1 MHTIVASTV
10 LAAVCLAGSS
20 AQEARPQD
28 IPPIPVTPARSR
40 RSPRRRRRQPPAG
53 DAKPQAARPKQPQ
66 TRLRSGV
73 DLVSLSVTVMEGTR
87 YVSDLEESEFEIYED
102 GAKQAITFF
111 SRVQQPIALAVL
123 LDTSASM
130 NERLATAQEAAVGFA
145 RRMRRE
151 DVMEVIDFDSQAR
164 ILQTFTNDVA
174 ALEKAIRS
182 TDVNGST
189 SLYNAIYV
197 SLKELKRAKASSA
210 EEIRRQAIVVLS
222 DGDDTSSLVPYEE
235 VLDLAKRSETAI
247 YAIGLRPS
255 GTYRTEFKEA
265 EFVLKQLAQET
276 GGRAYFVLTR
286 RRAAEDLRSDFGR
299 AGQPVQ
305 PRLFLQEPDAQRRL
319 AAGGRAGDQAW
330 LVGPH
335 APGLLRTGP
344 GPVVSCTSF
353 RSFSTPRQPLPI

>member
-1 MHTIVASTV
+1 MSSLRHVQAIVGSTV
-10 LAAVCLAGSS
+10 LAGICLVASP
-20 AQEARPQD
+20 AQDALPPA
-28 IPPIPVTPARSR
+28 IPPIPTTPGAKPSVA
-40 RSPRRRRRQPPAG
+40 PPQ
-53 DAKPQAARPKQPQ
+53 DAKPAPAPAGQEAKPPAAPDTKQPQ

-87 YVSDLEESEFEIYED
+87 YVSDLEEPDFEIYED

-111 SRVQQPIALAVL
+111 SHVQQPIALAIL

-130 NERLATAQEAAVGFA
+130 NERLGTAQEAAIGFA

-151 DVMEVIDFDSQAR
+151 DVIEVIDFDSQAR

-174 ALEKAIRS
+174 ALEKAIRA

-197 SLKELKRAKASSA
+197 SLKELKRAKANSA

-247 YAIGLRPS
+247 YAIGLRPTGS
-255 GTYRTEFKEA
+255 YRSEFKEA
-265 EFVLKQLAQET
+265 EFVLKQLSQET
-276 GGRAYFVLTR
+276 GGRAYFVLT
-286 RRAAEDLRSDFGR
+286 AAELPKIYEQISEELANQYSLAYSSKNPMRNG
-299 AGQPVQ
+299 AW
-305 PRLFLQEPDAQRRL
+305 RRVVV
-319 AAGGRAGDQAW
+319 R
-330 LVGPH
+330 VTK
-335 APGLLRTGP
+335 PGLTARTRLGYYGP
-344 GPVVSCTSF
+344 DQG
-353 RSFSTPRQPLPI
+353 R

>member
-1 MHTIVASTV
+1 
-10 LAAVCLAGSS
+10 
-20 AQEARPQD
+20 
-28 IPPIPVTPARSR
+28 
-40 RSPRRRRRQPPAG
+40 
-53 DAKPQAARPKQPQ
+53 
-66 TRLRSGV
+66 LRSGV
-73 DLVSLSVTVMEGTR
+73 DLVSLSVTVMDGAK
-87 YVSDLEESEFEIYED
+87 YVGDLSEADFEVFED
-102 GAKQAITFF
+102 GAKQALTFF
-111 SRVQQPIALAVL
+111 SHVQQPIALAVL

-145 RRMRRE
+145 KRMRRE

-197 SLKELKRAKASSA
+197 SLKELKRAKATSE

-222 DGDDTSSLVPYEE
+222 DGDDTSSLVAYEE

-276 GGRAYFVLTR
+276 GGRAYFVLT
-286 RRAAEDLRSDFGR
+286 AAELPKIYDQISEELANQYSLAYTSRNPMRNG
-299 AGQPVQ
+299 AW
-305 PRLFLQEPDAQRRL
+305 RRVVV
-319 AAGGRAGDQAW
+319 RITK
-330 LVGPH
+330 
-335 APGLLRTGP
+335 PGLTARTRQGYYGP
-344 GPVVSCTSF
+344 ESG
-353 RSFSTPRQPLPI
+353 R